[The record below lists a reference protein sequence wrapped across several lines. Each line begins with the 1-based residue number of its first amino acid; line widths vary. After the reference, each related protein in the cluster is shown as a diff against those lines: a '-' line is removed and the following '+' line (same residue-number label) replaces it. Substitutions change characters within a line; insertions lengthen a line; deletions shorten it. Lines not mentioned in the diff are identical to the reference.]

1 MEQNVSQIN
10 SGIMINVDVCVKNI
24 LGKKIAFWVLLYV
37 IVKMENIYLAS
48 IMDDS
53 AIICEKVIKS
63 YDEKI
68 KSIPTSLN
76 EKNKTWNK
84 K

>member
-1 MEQNVSQIN
+1 
-10 SGIMINVDVCVKNI
+10 
-24 LGKKIAFWVLLYV
+24 
-37 IVKMENIYLAS
+37 
-48 IMDDS
+48 MDDS

-76 EKNKTWNK
+76 EKNKT
-84 K
+84 